1 MTAIVYESC
10 RLFVFASLLFVSS
23 IPACTVAGWRV
34 SFFIKGKGEMF
45 EAVKRRESHDVVLV
59 FSDRKLSYSG
69 VVLYLLRSECVK

>member
-1 MTAIVYESC
+1 MVLIKHKHHHK
-10 RLFVFASLLFVSS
+10 LL
-23 IPACTVAGWRV
+23 A
-34 SFFIKGKGEMF
+34 KEMF